1 MYLIVPFQFV
11 ETTMHSLPLRLSRRL
26 FCTALLACLPLS
38 ALADSF
44 VSERISVRTEGHG
57 PDVIL
62 VPGLGSSPKVWA
74 GVLAKV
80 PGYRYHLVQVNG
92 FAGVPMGGNKEGPVA
107 APVAEEI
114 ARYVTAQGLHK
125 PAFIGH
131 SMGGSIGIMLATR
144 HPDAL
149 SKLMVVDMVPFLGA
163 LFGPPGTTA
172 ENIRPTADALMAR
185 KNAMDPDARKKS
197 SEATVVGMINNTA
210 MQPVGIEDSNR
221 SDTSVTGRAFH
232 ELIVT
237 DLRSELPKMAAPV
250 TVLYV
255 TPKGMPASDAQFDSV
270 YKAAYAGAKEVTLKR
285 VPDSAHF
292 IMWDQPQRFEE
303 EVKTFLK

>member
-1 MYLIVPFQFV
+1 
-11 ETTMHSLPLRLSRRL
+11 MHFLPLRLSRRL

-38 ALADSF
+38 AFAGSF
-44 VSERISVRTEGHG
+44 ISERISVRTEGQG

-74 GVLAKV
+74 GMVAKV

-114 ARYVTAQGLHK
+114 ARYIASQGLNK

-131 SMGGSIGIMLATR
+131 SMGGSIGIMVAAR
-144 HPDAL
+144 HPETL

-163 LFGPPGTTA
+163 LFGPKGTTA
-172 ENIRPTADALMAR
+172 ETIRPTADALMAR
-185 KNAMDPDARKKS
+185 KNAMDPEARKKS
-197 SEATVVGMINNTA
+197 AEATVIGMINNVA

-237 DLRSELPKMAAPV
+237 DLRSELPNMAAPV

-255 TPKGMPASDAQFDSV
+255 TPKGIPGSDTQFDSV

-285 VPDSAHF
+285 VADSAHF
-292 IMWDQPQRFEE
+292 IMWDQAQRFEE